1 MLTLFSPSIKL
12 PVPGNIHAHAVAVK
26 VTRAQSGRD
35 HLALHALQHVFK
47 YYYDI
52 RDNDEDEQ

>member
-1 MLTLFSPSIKL
+1 MLTLFSSSIKL

-26 VTRAQSGRD
+26 ITRAQSGRD
-35 HLALHALQHVFK
+35 HLALHAQQHVFK

-52 RDNDEDEQ
+52 RDTGEDEQ